1 MEEPPAYHYEPI
13 THAKEIRLLEIAPG
27 PDDDP
32 ILCSIAHFSF
42 ENTAQEHY
50 FALSYEWG
58 SEDEPRRHIFL
69 NGYTVLVRENLWQAL
84 WHLRKRACW
93 RDVTCES
100 DVITYGAS
108 AAWLCR
114 SKIWIDAL
122 CVNQSDT
129 TERNHQ
135 VRLMAQIYRNA
146 KEVLVWLGPF
156 ANLAESKE
164 LNYVYRQSMI
174 ALESYR
180 GRGDLSDLVRLE
192 PRGPLINVLRVLGAL
207 LERPY
212 WQRIWIIQEI
222 ALASKFALICDEFWI
237 DPVILDIFQPF
248 SEQETDVLEDYSSY
262 CLEAD
267 LAWPKEY
274 ILIRVRGSN
283 QHVPGTFSFQ
293 MEKLAIQWERMRDI
307 HDTENDKKVI
317 TRFPRDIRNI
327 IRSKGFIM
335 NRHRQSRHNTLEDLL
350 WSYQGS
356 SCSDP
361 RDKIYGLLG
370 LALDCQN
377 QELVVDYSKSLFE
390 VYKDVV
396 TFYSKSHSSL
406 QSPFIPHV
414 VRFSQLLQRIFGSLY
429 ELEEAA
435 ARHLKETN
443 GDLELI
449 KARGIIMGNVSRL
462 KRFLNPGQEAGST
475 STDTGTSSS
484 EFLDLMERVITID
497 PNVSNAF
504 HVNTKEQREARAQI
518 DTSQTQ
524 EHSRFLNFKLETGR
538 AGIIPANARKGD
550 VICQFLGCD
559 ICAVL
564 RRSADCPR
572 YSVVGRAMV
581 QKSRLE
587 SRLEESCSWE
597 ELKWRENSHC
607 VPDLNE
613 DFVWPSDRTIN
624 LELDIMTLL
633 QLTR

>member
-42 ENTAQEHY
+42 ENTAQEQY

-69 NGYTVLVRENLWQAL
+69 NGYTVLVRGNLWQAL
-84 WHLRKRACW
+84 WHLRKRAGC

-122 CVNQSDT
+122 CVNQFDT
-129 TERNHQ
+129 AERNHQ

-156 ANLAESKE
+156 VNLAESKE
-164 LNYVYRQSMI
+164 LNYVYRRSMI
-174 ALESYR
+174 AIESYR
-180 GRGDLSDLVRLE
+180 GRGDLSDLVQLKTRS
-192 PRGPLINVLRVLGAL
+192 PLLNALRVLGAL

-222 ALASKFALICDEFWI
+222 ALASKFALLCGEFWI
-237 DPVILDIFQPF
+237 DPVILDIFRHF
-248 SEQETDVLEDYSSY
+248 SEQDTDALEDYSSY
-262 CLEAD
+262 CLEVD
-267 LAWPKEY
+267 LAGPKEY
-274 ILIRVRGSN
+274 MLINVRGSN
-283 QHVPGTFSFQ
+283 QHVPDFSQ
-293 MEKLAIQWERMRDI
+293 MEKLAIQWERMQHR
-307 HDTENDKKVI
+307 HDAENDMKVI
-317 TRFPRDIRNI
+317 MRFPRDVRTI
-327 IRSKGFIM
+327 IRSKGFIIT
-335 NRHRQSRHNTLEDLL
+335 RHRQSKQNTLQDLL

-377 QELVVDYSKSLFE
+377 EELEVDYSKSLFE
-390 VYKDVV
+390 IYKDVV
-396 TFYSKSHSSL
+396 NFYSKSYSSL
-406 QSPFIPHV
+406 QSPYMPHV
-414 VRFSQLLQRIFGSLY
+414 VRFSQLLQRIFGSMY
-429 ELEEAA
+429 ELEEAVA
-435 ARHLKETN
+435 KHPKETN
-443 GDLELI
+443 GALELI
-449 KARGIIMGNVSRL
+449 KARGIILGNVSRL
-462 KRFLNPGQEAGST
+462 KRFPDPGQEAGST

-504 HVNTKEQREARAQI
+504 HASTKEQRETTAQI

-524 EHSRFLNFKLETGR
+524 EHSRFLNFKLESGR
-538 AGIIPANARKGD
+538 AGIISANARKGD

-587 SRLEESCSWE
+587 SRLEESCSWD

-607 VPDLNE
+607 IPGLNE
-613 DFVWPSDRTIN
+613 DFGWPPDKTIN
-624 LELDIMTLL
+624 LELDIITLL